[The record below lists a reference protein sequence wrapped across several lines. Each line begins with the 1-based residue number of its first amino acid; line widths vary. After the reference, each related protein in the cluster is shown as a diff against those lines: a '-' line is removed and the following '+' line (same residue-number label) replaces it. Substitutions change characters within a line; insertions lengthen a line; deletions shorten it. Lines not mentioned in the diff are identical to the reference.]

1 MTTQQERLSIALLFL
16 FILTPRQQWCV
27 ASPVR
32 QMIQEQ
38 DKERRLQLLR
48 VPEHITPPP
57 GVQHSVY
64 RLQHRTNKKKI
75 KKERLISTVFR
86 TVGGS
91 QSTKE

>member
-38 DKERRLQLLR
+38 DEER
-48 VPEHITPPP
+48 
-57 GVQHSVY
+57 
-64 RLQHRTNKKKI
+64 RLQHRTNKK
-75 KKERLISTVFR
+75 R
-86 TVGGS
+86 
-91 QSTKE
+91 

>member
-38 DKERRLQLLR
+38 DKERRLQ
-48 VPEHITPPP
+48 
-57 GVQHSVY
+57 
-64 RLQHRTNKKKI
+64 HRRNKKKI